1 MDNNHSLTL
10 QQYQQLLTNTIQ
22 SNPNLRDCWVTAEL
36 SDVRVSGGHC
46 YMELVEK
53 NEAGGMRAKM
63 RAVIWSSIFM
73 RLRSKFYA
81 ATGRDITSGIKLMVR
96 GSATNHSIYG
106 FSFVISDIDPTY
118 TLGDMD
124 RIRREILD
132 RLARE
137 GVINFNKE
145 LPVPALLQRVAVISA
160 AGAAGYGDFMNQ
172 LGANVDG
179 FQIYPMLFPAVM
191 QGDRT
196 VPTVM
201 EQLDK
206 VEATIDC
213 WDCVVIIRGGGATTD
228 LNAFDNYDLAHRVA
242 TFPLPVIVGIGHER
256 DRTVLDEL
264 AAVRCK
270 TPTAVAAFLLDR
282 MRDSYS
288 HVIDMMNRIS
298 RYDRDALRGEH
309 LRLSNYEQS
318 IPALVSQRV
327 LRARMRLQ
335 EVSTGIERA
344 VARRLRGEDSRME
357 RYEMRLQS
365 ATAAASKREQH
376 RLERLESMLRVLSP
390 ENTLKRGYSIT
401 RVNGKSLRTPEQVAD
416 DDVIET
422 MLADGVI
429 FSKKLRTEN

>member
-1 MDNNHSLTL
+1 
-10 QQYQQLLTNTIQ
+10 
-22 SNPNLRDCWVTAEL
+22 
-36 SDVRVSGGHC
+36 
-46 YMELVEK
+46 
-53 NEAGGMRAKM
+53 
-63 RAVIWSSIFM
+63 
-73 RLRSKFYA
+73 
-81 ATGRDITSGIKLMVR
+81 
-96 GSATNHSIYG
+96 
-106 FSFVISDIDPTY
+106 
-118 TLGDMD
+118 
-124 RIRREILD
+124 
-132 RLARE
+132 
-137 GVINFNKE
+137 
-145 LPVPALLQRVAVISA
+145 VAVISA

-365 ATAAASKREQH
+365 AAAAASKREQH

-401 RVNGKSLRTPEQVAD
+401 RVNGKSLRNPDQVAD
-416 DDVIET
+416 GEVIET
-422 MLADGVI
+422 MLAEGKI
-429 FSKKLRTEN
+429 LSKKLKIEN